1 MNFKIDLKNLKNFVI
16 AEIGTNH
23 NRSKKKAIEMINQ
36 VARTKCDCVK
46 FQIYEPSEIVS

>member
-23 NRSKKKAIEMINQ
+23 NRSKKKSYIND
-36 VARTKCDCVK
+36 KSSCK
-46 FQIYEPSEIVS
+46 NKM